1 MVSQSRGVENWT
13 PRRKI
18 LPSFYGPVSMRL
30 IERLYRSPLGRLI
43 SAVGRGAATLH
54 RPFMV
59 YGYVD
64 PSTREFRK
72 WTRMSSTVAIIND
85 RSLSVGDHVW
95 VWHYSILDA
104 TEGIV
109 VEEGCQ
115 IGAWVGIFTHG
126 SEHAIRL
133 LGRRFVHTPN
143 SQRAGYTRGPVTLG
157 AYSFVGAGSIV
168 LPGVTIGKGCLI
180 AAGTIVSKD
189 VPDFSVVV
197 GPTAEIKSRTT
208 DLDRRFF
215 RKHDFSDT
223 YYDPEALEELTSK
236 QRRAIPPKE

>member
-1 MVSQSRGVENWT
+1 
-13 PRRKI
+13 
-18 LPSFYGPVSMRL
+18 MRV
-30 IERLYRSPLGRLI
+30 IELLYRGPLGRLI
-43 SAVGRGAATLH
+43 SAVARGVAVLH

-59 YGYVD
+59 YGCID
-64 PSTREFRK
+64 PATREFRK
-72 WTRMSSTVAIIND
+72 WTRMSSTVAILNGRLLAI
-85 RSLSVGDHVW
+85 GDHVW
-95 VWHYSILDA
+95 IWHHSILDA
-104 TEGIV
+104 TEGIDIG
-109 VEEGCQ
+109 EGCQ

-143 SQRAGYTRGPVTLG
+143 RQRAGYTRGPVKIG
-157 AYSFVGAGSIV
+157 AYSFLGAGSIV

-197 GPTAEIKSRTT
+197 PSGEIRSRTT

-215 RKHDFSDT
+215 RTHDFSDT
-223 YYDPEALEELTSK
+223 YYDSQALAEVTSK
-236 QRRAIPPKE
+236 DRPGRPRAE